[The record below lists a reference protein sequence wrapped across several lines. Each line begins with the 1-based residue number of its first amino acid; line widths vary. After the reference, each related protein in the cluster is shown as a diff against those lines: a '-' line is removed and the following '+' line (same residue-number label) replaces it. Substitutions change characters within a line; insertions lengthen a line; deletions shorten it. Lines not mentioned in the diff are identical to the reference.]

1 MRNKDREASEQ
12 ASNNATF
19 SRRNMLLAG
28 TTFAAVSA
36 LASAAPVRTAQAQPQ
51 QPQQQPAP
59 TGRQAEHPG
68 HLGRR
73 HRQTNISAY
82 SSG

>member
-12 ASNNATF
+12 ASNNAAF

-36 LASAAPVRTAQAQPQ
+36 LASAAPVRTAQAEQKQ
-51 QPQQQPAP
+51 QPSTPA
-59 TGRQAEHPG
+59 GRRQAEHPDD
-68 HLGRR
+68 HGRR
-73 HRQTNISAY
+73 HRLVQT
-82 SSG
+82 